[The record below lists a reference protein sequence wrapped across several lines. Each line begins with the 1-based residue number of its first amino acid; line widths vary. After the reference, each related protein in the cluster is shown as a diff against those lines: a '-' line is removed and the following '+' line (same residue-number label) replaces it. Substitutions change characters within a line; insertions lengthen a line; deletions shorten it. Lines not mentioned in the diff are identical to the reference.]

1 MKLVYFSQPSCTTRP
16 KVGNSPRR
24 GADTDRRHL
33 LVESLAEIKRQFGRS
48 RRVLRASLRHRLDC
62 APLVQQVTQHHRGQS
77 RHHRHRVPG
86 ANNLALI
93 KKSLGIT
100 NLDGVRNLT
109 GWRSCSRRSRRCT
122 LRCCTPPARWCSTP
136 CNIQVMIFINCY
148 SIIIIIIIIII
159 LNSVSTDLF
168 LESGIQP
175 QLRMTLTS
183 SRTAREEH

>member
-1 MKLVYFSQPSCTTRP
+1 
-16 KVGNSPRR
+16 VGNSPRR

-136 CNIQVMIFINCY
+136 YSWSPGSSHSCGWPWPHHALQGKNIKWCQEIEKYVIICEVLYLRLSSLDDLLCINA
-148 SIIIIIIIIII
+148 SK
-159 LNSVSTDLF
+159 DLVPVCKLYF
-168 LESGIQP
+168 KQI
-175 QLRMTLTS
+175 
-183 SRTAREEH
+183 